1 MKQHPKN
8 PRSQK
13 AATPDLDMEYVRSVL
28 AGRVASSVADGDL
41 DPPSGARCT
50 TRSGFRA
57 WLRRTEKKTPRP
69 CDRVTDN
76 RDTFRRKL
84 ARLHGTHGLNRSHI
98 TEPDTEPDTDA
109 RIIA

>member
-1 MKQHPKN
+1 
-8 PRSQK
+8 
-13 AATPDLDMEYVRSVL
+13 MEYVRSVL

-84 ARLHGTHGLNRSHI
+84 ARLHDLNRNTPSHV
-98 TEPDTEPDTDA
+98 TEPDTDA

>member
-1 MKQHPKN
+1 MKPHPKN

-13 AATPDLDMEYVRSVL
+13 ATTPDPDIDYVRSVL

-41 DPPSGARCT
+41 DPPTGARCT

-84 ARLHGTHGLNRSHI
+84 ARLHDLGRVTPSHI
-98 TEPDTEPDTDA
+98 TEPDTDA
-109 RIIA
+109 RITA

>member
-13 AATPDLDMEYVRSVL
+13 AATPR
-28 AGRVASSVADGDL
+28 
-41 DPPSGARCT
+41 
-50 TRSGFRA
+50 
-57 WLRRTEKKTPRP
+57 PR
-69 CDRVTDN
+69 DRVTDN

-98 TEPDTEPDTDA
+98 TEPDTDA

>member
-13 AATPDLDMEYVRSVL
+13 AATPDPDMDYVRSVL

-41 DPPSGARCT
+41 EPPAGARCT

-57 WLRRTEKKTPRP
+57 WLRRKENKTPRP
-69 CDRVTDN
+69 RDRVTDN
-76 RDTFRRKL
+76 RDAFRRKL
-84 ARLHGTHGLNRSHI
+84 ASLHDLNRGTPSHV
-98 TEPDTEPDTDA
+98 TEPDTDA
-109 RIIA
+109 RITA